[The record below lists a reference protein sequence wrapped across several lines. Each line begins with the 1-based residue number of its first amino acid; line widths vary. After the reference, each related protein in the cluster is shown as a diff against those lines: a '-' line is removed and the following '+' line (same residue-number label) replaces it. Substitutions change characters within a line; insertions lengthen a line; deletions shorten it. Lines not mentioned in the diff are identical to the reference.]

1 MFKSAYL
8 CTIALFIATCGNS
21 LLADDTPK
29 EDSQPRRPRG
39 NAQQRGPRD
48 ISATFKRLDAN
59 KNGTLE
65 GQEIPAQLRRRVKQI
80 DTNKDG
86 KLSLEEVQKSRGG
99 RRPGTGSDRRKGE
112 VITGAAKGER
122 IADSLK
128 VGDQAPNFTLSDPSG
143 KREVTLS
150 SFQGKKPVVLIFG
163 SYT

>member
-8 CTIALFIATCGNS
+8 CTFALFFAACGNL

-29 EDSQPRRPRG
+29 ENSQPRRPRG
-39 NAQQRGPRD
+39 NVQQRGPRD

-112 VITGAAKGER
+112 VITGAAKASVSPIRSKLATGRPTLHCRTQVENAKSRFPTFKER
-122 IADSLK
+122 
-128 VGDQAPNFTLSDPSG
+128 NPS
-143 KREVTLS
+143 
-150 SFQGKKPVVLIFG
+150 
-163 SYT
+163 Y